1 MAYEKRLIKEV
12 TVPGTDEAPRNK
24 RAVRTVSVNI
34 VESPLGWLRSRGHLT
49 QRQFDAGEQLRSDWE
64 AAQLSPCVTMRWDPS
79 PIGSGRGGALQ
90 RLEPAER
97 QIRAKQRFEAAIA
110 AAGSGLSDILWRV
123 VCAGE
128 GMREAETALGWP
140 VRAGKLVLT
149 LALDRVADHYRL
161 R

>member
-1 MAYEKRLIKEV
+1 MADENRLIREV
-12 TVPGTDEAPRNK
+12 AVRGSEKLANNK
-24 RAVRTVSVNI
+24 RPARTVAVNM
-34 VESPLGWLRSRGHLT
+34 VESPLGWLRTRGHLS

-64 AAQLSPCVTMRWDPS
+64 AAQLAPQVTMRWDPS

-90 RLEPAER
+90 QLEPAER

-110 AAGSGLSDILWRV
+110 AAGNGLADILWRV

>member
-1 MAYEKRLIKEV
+1 MIRELP
-12 TVPGTDEAPRNK
+12 VPGDEKLKRNK
-24 RAVRTVSVNI
+24 RLGRTVSVNI
-34 VESPLGWLRSRGHLT
+34 VESPLGWLRTRGHLT

-64 AAQLSPCVTMRWDPS
+64 AAQLAPCVTMRWDPS
-79 PIGSGRGGALQ
+79 PIGSGRSGGVQ
-90 RLEPAER
+90 QLEPAER
-97 QIRAKQRFEAAIA
+97 QIRAKQRFEAAIS

>member
-1 MAYEKRLIKEV
+1 MADDKRLIREV
-12 TVPGTDEAPRNK
+12 TVPGTEAAAKNK
-24 RAVRTVSVNI
+24 RAVRTVPVNM

-64 AAQLSPCVTMRWDPS
+64 AAQLAPRVTMRWNPS

-90 RLEPAER
+90 QLEPAER
-97 QIRAKQRFEAAIA
+97 QLKAKQRFEAAIA

-128 GMREAETALGWP
+128 GMREAEAALGWP
-140 VRAGKLVLT
+140 VRAGKVVLT